1 MKENFYKD
9 YPDWRDK
16 KIIMFAPTFR
26 GNGRLTGYYPMERFN
41 LKEVSDALGPEY
53 GIIVKMHPFVNNKV
67 EIPKGYEDRV
77 IDLSENSELNDL
89 LFVTD
94 ILITDYSS
102 AVFEASLLDIPMVM
116 YAYDLSEYTAT
127 RDFYY
132 EYKPGLPGKLAQTQ
146 DEVIEA
152 IKNND
157 FETERIKPF
166 KEKFFDHFDGKST
179 ERVVEMI
186 KELL

>member
-1 MKENFYKD
+1 
-9 YPDWRDK
+9 
-16 KIIMFAPTFR
+16 MFAPTFR
-26 GNGRLTGYYPMERFN
+26 GNGRLTGYYPTDRFD

-53 GIIVKMHPFVNNKV
+53 GIIVKMHPFVNNKF
-67 EIPKGYEDRV
+67 EIPEGYEDRI

-132 EYKPGLPGKLAQTQ
+132 EYKPSLPGKLAQNQ

-152 IKNND
+152 IRNGD

-179 ERVVEMI
+179 ERVAEMI

>member
-1 MKENFYKD
+1 
-9 YPDWRDK
+9 
-16 KIIMFAPTFR
+16 
-26 GNGRLTGYYPMERFN
+26 
-41 LKEVSDALGPEY
+41 
-53 GIIVKMHPFVNNKV
+53 
-67 EIPKGYEDRV
+67 RV